1 MCTHVYIM
9 CKCVSTN
16 VCVCVCVRVCVHVCE
31 CRVCMCV
38 CMFAYVVWYVCS
50 CKHIICPRKSI
61 IRYAC
66 VKTCVANTTSKNYT
80 QNKKT
85 HKQTEHLQGLVTGS
99 SSLLYTLARSLNGY
113 IAACLA
119 NHDA

>member
-1 MCTHVYIM
+1 MCV
-9 CKCVSTN
+9 CA
-16 VCVCVCVRVCVHVCE
+16 CVCVCVF
-31 CRVCMCV
+31 MCV
-38 CMFAYVVWYVCS
+38 SAVCACACACLHMSCGMFVHES
-50 CKHIICPRKSI
+50 

-66 VKTCVANTTSKNYT
+66 VKMCVANTTSKNYT

>member
-1 MCTHVYIM
+1 VGARTN
-9 CKCVSTN
+9 KCVRTN
-16 VCVCVCVRVCVHVCE
+16 VCVYGVCVCACVRVCVYVCE
-31 CRVCMCV
+31 CRVCV
-38 CMFAYVVWYVCS
+38 CMFAYVVWCVCS
-50 CKHIICPRKSI
+50 CMHMLCF
-61 IRYAC
+61 
-66 VKTCVANTTSKNYT
+66 VKTCVANSTSKNYT